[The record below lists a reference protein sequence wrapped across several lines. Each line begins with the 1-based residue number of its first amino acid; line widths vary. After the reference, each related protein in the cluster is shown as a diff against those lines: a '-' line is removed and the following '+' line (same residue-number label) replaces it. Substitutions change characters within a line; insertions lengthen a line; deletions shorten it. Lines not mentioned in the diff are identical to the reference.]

1 MVPTLADY
9 SSPNHLPLDHVF
21 NREKTFLTPKK
32 IIKPDEDEDM
42 YKNKGLFDTH
52 KDYNLIILSDM
63 SDPDCDDEI
72 IQMVLDEIPGID
84 KF

>member
-9 SSPNHLPLDHVF
+9 NSNSLPLDHVF
-21 NREKTFLTPKK
+21 DREKTFQAPKK

-42 YKNKGLFDTH
+42 HKNKGMFDIH
-52 KDYNLIILSDM
+52 QDYNLIILSDM

-72 IQMVLDEIPGID
+72 IQMVLDEIPNINQ
-84 KF
+84 F